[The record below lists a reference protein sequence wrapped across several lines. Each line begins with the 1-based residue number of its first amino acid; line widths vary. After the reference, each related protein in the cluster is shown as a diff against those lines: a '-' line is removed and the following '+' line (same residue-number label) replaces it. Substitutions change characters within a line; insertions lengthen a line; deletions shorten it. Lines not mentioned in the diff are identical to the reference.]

1 MCRFFKFYGVKVIK
15 QKIRQVFISI
25 LIFFRDFLGFG
36 CPNSSSPPNK
46 IKLTVPHNHGR
57 NGRRGPYW
65 AAVGVQELGKSML
78 VTAPNQCCNG
88 RHGHIRPQLRTNII
102 SSKIGLLA
110 PLALLWLR
118 YSWPIVATFSLC
130 FAGGTPAPC
139 WRSATP
145 HRQFSMY
152 RVNVGPDL
160 HHLVFFWRHV
170 LVPSPSF
177 TFINAVM
184 YVHVASLR

>member
-1 MCRFFKFYGVKVIK
+1 MSKSWANQCLSPRPTNAATAAVAT
-15 QKIRQVFISI
+15 
-25 LIFFRDFLGFG
+25 FG
-36 CPNSSSPPNK
+36 PNS
-46 IKLTVPHNHGR
+46 
-57 NGRRGPYW
+57 
-65 AAVGVQELGKSML
+65 
-78 VTAPNQCCNG
+78 AP
-88 RHGHIRPQLRTNII
+88 I
-102 SSKIGLLA
+102 STKIGLLA

-118 YSWPIVATFSLC
+118 YSGPIVATFSLC

-170 LVPSPSF
+170 LVPSPPFSF
-177 TFINAVM
+177 HTRRDVRACGKSQVKLEHITM
-184 YVHVASLR
+184 RRYVSHVFVQMLCIISASLQNYVGPAQFAPTQVRHP